1 MNEKT
6 CDCPHCNCKLGS
18 NPIVSA
24 GKSYCCQACADHH
37 RNGEPCTSTAAGC
50 QCSKAAHD

>member
-6 CDCPHCNCKLGS
+6 CDCPHCNCKVGN
-18 NPIVSA
+18 NPIVNA

-37 RNGEPCTSTAAGC
+37 RNGEPCASTADGC